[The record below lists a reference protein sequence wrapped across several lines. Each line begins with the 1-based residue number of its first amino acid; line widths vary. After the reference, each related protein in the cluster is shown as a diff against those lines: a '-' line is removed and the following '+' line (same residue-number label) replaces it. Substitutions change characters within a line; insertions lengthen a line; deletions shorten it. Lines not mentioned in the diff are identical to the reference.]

1 MSPPVSEATRYE
13 QVMAAHSARPGDLAA
28 RFARASRAARTAIG
42 VTSEHETAIRDV
54 AAGVAA
60 PALIAFVIWM
70 QEQSQQ
76 RGVRRLRFL
85 SRDGQ
90 VLYEL
95 TRHLPPLPGTRLDLE
110 YVYSSRLTWS
120 LAATQPGRLAEAP
133 WLFNS
138 FIKSNAADVCARLG
152 LPLPQY
158 EPAMRACGVSLDPD
172 ARAGQPAQA
181 AALRRF
187 VTTPE
192 VARAVEARIGE
203 MRRLVL
209 DYARQHHLAEAGT
222 GLADIGW
229 TGRMVGSLI
238 QVCEAA
244 GMSRPSV
251 LFWGHEPRPDTGWTD
266 PGRVAAYMYNT
277 ATGQGLQWRV
287 PNAPF
292 VMETFC
298 MGDHG
303 ILSGYRP
310 GAAGQ
315 TQPVLLSPSNDAAEA
330 WGLRLYRSAVY
341 AFCAALE
348 ADGSLPGD
356 DVRPLVHQVMD
367 AFWCHPT
374 PPEARAWGAYPY
386 DSDPAGTAVRPL
398 ARPFTTQDQHTRG
411 DRAWLA
417 GSLALSR
424 PEKQAAFLHH
434 APSSE
439 LAGAPETD
447 LCDAATAIGGLGIGL
462 DDAEYVGDVLWYC
475 LTHRGREGNPGGQK
489 RVITDRLV
497 RWATRDGGDSSRAA
511 AAIRSVLDEYLAG
524 W

>member
-1 MSPPVSEATRYE
+1 MSPAVSEATRYE
-13 QVMAAHSARPGDLAA
+13 QIMAAHSVRPGDLAA
-28 RFARASRAARTAIG
+28 RFAHASRAARTAVG

-60 PALIAFVIWM
+60 PALIAFVIWI
-70 QEQSQQ
+70 QEQSRQ
-76 RGVRRLRFL
+76 RGLRRLRFL

-90 VLYEL
+90 VIYEL
-95 TRHLPPLPGTRLDLE
+95 TRRLAPLIGTGLDLE

-158 EPAMRACGVSLDPD
+158 RPAMLACGVSLEPD
-172 ARAGQPAQA
+172 ARADQPAQA
-181 AALRRF
+181 QALRRF
-187 VTTPE
+187 VSTPE
-192 VARAVEARIGE
+192 VARAVEARIGV

-209 DYARQHHLAEAGT
+209 EYAKQHHLAEAGT
-222 GLADIGW
+222 GLVDIGW

-244 GMSRPSV
+244 GMSRPSA
-251 LFWGHEPRPDTGWTD
+251 LFWGHEPRPATGWTD
-266 PGRVAAYMYNT
+266 PERVAAYMYNT

-303 ILSGYRP
+303 IVSGYRAD
-310 GAAGQ
+310 AAGQ
-315 TQPVLLSPSNDAAEA
+315 TEPVLLSPSNDAAEA
-330 WGLRLYRSAVY
+330 WGLRLYRSTLY
-341 AFCAALE
+341 AFCEALE
-348 ADGSLPGD
+348 ADGGLPGD

-374 PPEARAWGAYPY
+374 PAEARAWGTYPY

-398 ARPFTTQDQHTRG
+398 ARPFTTQDQLTRG

-417 GSLALSR
+417 GSLALST
-424 PEKQAAFLHH
+424 PEARAAFLRH
-434 APSSE
+434 APADE

-447 LCDAATAIGGLGIGL
+447 LCIGL
-462 DDAEYVGDVLWYC
+462 DDAEYVGGVLW
-475 LTHRGREGNPGGQK
+475 
-489 RVITDRLV
+489 
-497 RWATRDGGDSSRAA
+497 RA
-511 AAIRSVLDEYLAG
+511 
-524 W
+524 